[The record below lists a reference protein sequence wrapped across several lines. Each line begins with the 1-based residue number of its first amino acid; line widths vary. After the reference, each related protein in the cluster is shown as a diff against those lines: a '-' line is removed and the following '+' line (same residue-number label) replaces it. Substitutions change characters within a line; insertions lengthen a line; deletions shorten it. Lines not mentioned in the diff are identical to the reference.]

1 MIIILVLTVFTV
13 VKISNDSKK
22 TSIEVQNQLSKELY
36 RLNKYQI
43 LDLASFTYD
52 IELTNTQKYGKAYFF
67 NESPE
72 PITMYVDG
80 NRVEESIVIPKNSGR
95 AITWTKGGIGNKTYK
110 VTINSNGNATLN
122 GYFSLLNSNMPFN
135 D

>member
-13 VKISNDSKK
+13 VKISNNSHKESQI
-22 TSIEVQNQLSKELY
+22 TNPKELY
-36 RLNKYQI
+36 ALNKFQV
-43 LDLASFTYD
+43 LDLASFIYD
-52 IELTNTQKYGKAYFF
+52 IELANTQKYGKAYFF

-95 AITWTKGGIGNKTYK
+95 AITWTKDGIGNKTYK
-110 VTINSNGNATLN
+110 VTIKSNGNATLN